1 MDDIQIKSDLIKQ
14 LIEISKEA
22 GNAILEI
29 YNSDFDYT
37 FKDDSTPLTKADQQ
51 AHEIITK
58 KLYKL
63 TPHIPILS
71 EEDSD
76 ISFDIRTKWGKYWLI
91 DPLDGTKEFI
101 KRNGEFTVNIALV
114 ENNSPRLGIIHLP
127 VTSETYWGSKSNGSF
142 YINSDNQSKKIS
154 VSKKSKNI
162 ISIMASRSH
171 PNEKLDSL
179 LERIE
184 SYEVINRGSSLKFCQ
199 IASGQ
204 ADIYP
209 RFGPTSEWD
218 IAAGH
223 AILLGA
229 HGNIYDLNGKE
240 IKYNIK
246 SSYLNPFFIASS
258 SKELYFKLIKYLQ

>member
-1 MDDIQIKSDLIKQ
+1 MDNIQIKSDLIKQ

-29 YNSDFDYT
+29 YHSDFDYT

-58 KLYKL
+58 KLHKL

-76 ISFDIRTKWGKYWLI
+76 ISFKKRSTWDKYWLI

-101 KRNGEFTVNIALV
+101 KMNGEFTVNIALV
-114 ENNSPRLGIIHLP
+114 ENNSPTLGLIHLP
-127 VTSETYWGSKSNGSF
+127 VTSETYWGSKTNGS
-142 YINSDNQSKKIS
+142 YYLNSNNKSKKIS
-154 VSKKSKNI
+154 VSTKSKNTI
-162 ISIMASRSH
+162 TIMASRSH

-179 LERIE
+179 LDKIE
-184 SYEVINRGSSLKFCQ
+184 HYEIINRGSSLKFCQ

-204 ADIYP
+204 ADVYP
-209 RFGPTSEWD
+209 RFGLTSEWD

-229 HGNIYDLNGKE
+229 SGNIYDLNGSE

-246 SSYLNPFFIASS
+246 SSYLNPFFIASN